1 MAKDLKGIIDEL
13 LIIDVFYAL
22 ILDEKGNMICM
33 DRLKQADVSASVDGV
48 EITGG
53 RRQQLIANVGGKK
66 TLTVTTS
73 EPMFRLD
80 ALAMSLGEDIK
91 TGASVAYAMPKV
103 YDVSDK
109 SVDLEHTPLSKDSI
123 IAYGEDGVKIEG
135 TDIALLEKKITF
147 TEYSGKKVKVTY
159 QYNTPETTHTLNIS
173 SSNFPKAKRLIL
185 ETIVIDKDENPVA
198 LFQLDFPS
206 AKPNGSFNL
215 STSESV
221 DAVANEI
228 EWAITDNGGSLGT
241 VRLIPIEDA
250 VPVMMKKEDDL
261 VL

>member
-1 MAKDLKGIIDEL
+1 MAKDLRGIIDEL

-66 TLTVTTS
+66 TLTVTTN

-91 TGASVAYAMPKV
+91 TGASVAYTMPKT
-103 YDVSDK
+103 YDVK
-109 SVDLEHTPLSKDSI
+109 EKVVDLEQTPIEGSLI
-123 IAYGEDGVKIEG
+123 IYGEDGQKIESS
-135 TDIALLEKKITF
+135 DYSLSAKKVTF
-147 TEYSGKKVKVTY
+147 TSYDGAKAKITY
-159 QYNTPETTHTLNIS
+159 QYNTPEGTHTLNIS

-215 STSESV
+215 ATSESV
-221 DAVANEI
+221 EAVANEI

-250 VPVMMKKEDDL
+250 SPVMMKKEEKL